1 MKRFIQVSLI
11 FVVFVVLLSACSE
24 SKNQPNTGQANES
37 VSEKAEESQEEDETV
52 LPGNSEGTEGTT
64 DDSESE
70 DTQQSEPDSAVQ
82 EDGIIEDGKYINTQ
96 LGFSLNIPEH
106 WMEHLVIG
114 SGKWKEEVDHSIDFY
129 YVAEGDVNEF
139 LFSILVYDHV
149 IEESQ
154 WQDPVWMYIGTANGK
169 TYACAIT
176 GEPSET
182 ILEEKNKAHFEF
194 VQKLI
199 NEELLDV
206 LGTFQYIDS

>member
-1 MKRFIQVSLI
+1 
-11 FVVFVVLLSACSE
+11 
-24 SKNQPNTGQANES
+24 
-37 VSEKAEESQEEDETV
+37 
-52 LPGNSEGTEGTT
+52 
-64 DDSESE
+64 
-70 DTQQSEPDSAVQ
+70 
-82 EDGIIEDGKYINTQ
+82 
-96 LGFSLNIPEH
+96 
-106 WMEHLVIG
+106 MEHLVIG
-114 SGKWKEEVDHSIDFY
+114 SGKWKEEADHSIDFY

-154 WQDPVWMYIGTANGK
+154 WQDPVWMYIDTANGK